1 LTKNEMCVII
11 KFSNSP
17 KEDKMR
23 KSVVSLGLVALV
35 SACSTA
41 QQIPATQSQAV
52 PTPVVAPVVN
62 RQEQSAQRAVEAIP
76 DWFID
81 VPKSSDTIYSVG
93 DGVSGS
99 MSGALTNARANA
111 FEGICQSAG
120 GTVRSQTKIFR
131 QDTEGS
137 SNSMSTTAIRNL
149 CPDVDVTGAVVEKR
163 KVIQD
168 GSRFRAYV
176 LVALPLGDKNVLAR
190 TKQADKMQDRAMQS
204 SGEAFK
210 ELDQLVDKPK
220 AIQGPVSQNTVP
232 TSNGELKML
241 DVDNA
246 EYKARR
252 DETLQKPGAVIGQT
266 SLR

>member
-1 LTKNEMCVII
+1 M
-11 KFSNSP
+11 SP

-23 KSVVSLGLVALV
+23 KSIVSLGLVTLLA
-35 SACSTA
+35 ACGTV
-41 QQIPATQSQAV
+41 QPQ
-52 PTPVVAPVVN
+52 TPVAPAQALNPQPVPMISK
-62 RQEQSAQRAVEAIP
+62 QEVSAQRAMDAIP
-76 DWFID
+76 DWFTD
-81 VPKSSDTIYSVG
+81 VPKSADTIYSVG

-131 QDTEGS
+131 QDTDS
-137 SNSMSTTAIRNL
+137 SSTSMSTTAIRNL

-163 KVIQD
+163 KIIQD

-176 LVALPLGDKNVLAR
+176 LVALPMGDKNVLAR
-190 TKQADKMQDRAMQS
+190 TKQADKMQDRAMTS

-220 AIQGPVSQNTVP
+220 AQTQSVP
-232 TSNGELKML
+232 TSSGELKML
-241 DVDNA
+241 DVDSA
-246 EYKARR
+246 EYKAKR
-252 DETLQKPGAVIGQT
+252 DEALQKPGAVIGQT
-266 SLR
+266 TLH